1 MSKKKISIV
10 LTVPLSIETWFKG
23 QPRYLSDFYDIEL
36 ITSYSESIE
45 KIKAYENVSITIV
58 DFTRQINPLKDLAVL
73 FSLWRHFRLRKPDM
87 VYTITPKAGLL
98 GMMAAWLAR
107 VPLRVHLIVG
117 LAYMG
122 SSNKRRMLLKAIEKI
137 TYFFATNLYSN
148 SLNLIEIIR
157 KELTSK
163 KVNVIGYGSVN
174 GVDTAHFNDTFT
186 SEEKFSLRHNLR
198 IDRDDFLLL
207 FTGRIVADKGINEL
221 IAAFEHLAL
230 IHPKIRLL
238 LVGDYEHELD
248 PIHPDTFELITV
260 HSRISVIPFQSDIRP
275 YFCIADVLVLPSYR
289 EGLPNVL
296 IEAGSCGLPLIAT
309 DINGCNEV
317 IIEGD
322 NGLLVEPKSISH
334 LIDGIEKLVDSP
346 DLYAALKKNARK
358 SILKRYDQNVFW
370 EALHGEFEHLFNSK
384 SDTVRHV

>member
-1 MSKKKISIV
+1 MKKKITIV
-10 LTVPLSIETWFKG
+10 ITVPLSLETWFRG
-23 QPRYLSDFYDIEL
+23 QPHYLSEHYEIEI
-36 ITSYSESIE
+36 ITSEGKNIASIQT
-45 KIKAYENVSITIV
+45 YENVSITLV
-58 DFTRQINPLKDLAVL
+58 DFTRRINPFKDLKIL
-73 FSLWRHFRLRKPDM
+73 LQLWRHFRRTSPDM
-87 VYTITPKAGLL
+87 VYSITPKAGLL
-98 GMMAAWLAR
+98 AMSAAWLAR

-137 TYFFATNLYSN
+137 TYFFATDLYSN
-148 SLNLIEIIR
+148 SLNLIDIIR

-186 SEEKFSLRHNLR
+186 TEEKFSLRHDLG

-238 LVGDYEHELD
+238 LVGDYENELD
-248 PIHPDTFELITV
+248 PIHPDTLELITV

-317 IIEGD
+317 IIEGE

-370 EALHGEFEHLFNSK
+370 ETLHGEFEHLFNSK

>member
-1 MSKKKISIV
+1 MKKKIAIV
-10 LTVPLSIETWFKG
+10 ITVPLSLETWFRG
-23 QPRYLSDFYDIEL
+23 QPHYLSEHYEVEI
-36 ITSYSESIE
+36 ITSEGKNIASIQS
-45 KIKAYENVSITIV
+45 YENVSITLV
-58 DFTRQINPLKDLAVL
+58 DFTRRINPFKDLKIL
-73 FSLWRHFRLRKPDM
+73 LQLWRHFRRTSPDM
-87 VYTITPKAGLL
+87 VYSITPKAGLL
-98 GMMAAWLAR
+98 GMMAAWLSR

-137 TYFFATNLYSN
+137 TYFFATDLYSN

-163 KVNVIGYGSVN
+163 KVNIIGYGSVN
-174 GVDTAHFNDTFT
+174 GVDTAHFNNTFT
-186 SEEKFSLRHNLR
+186 SEEKFSLRHGLG

-207 FTGRIVADKGINEL
+207 FTGRIVADKGVNEL

-230 IHPKIRLL
+230 TRPKISLL
-238 LVGDYEHELD
+238 LVGDYENELD
-248 PIHPDTFELITV
+248 PIHPDTFELITT
-260 HSRISVIPFQSDIRP
+260 HPRISVIPFQSDIRP

-317 IIEGD
+317 IIEGE

-346 DLYAALKKNARK
+346 NLYAALKKNARE

-384 SDTVRHV
+384 SDTARHV

>member
-1 MSKKKISIV
+1 MKKKITIV
-10 LTVPLSIETWFKG
+10 ITVPLSLETWFRG
-23 QPRYLSDFYDIEL
+23 QPHYLSEHYEVEI
-36 ITSYSESIE
+36 ITSEGKNIASIQ
-45 KIKAYENVSITIV
+45 AYENVSITLV
-58 DFTRQINPLKDLAVL
+58 DFTRRINPFKDLKIL
-73 FSLWRHFRLRKPDM
+73 LQLWRHFRRTSPDM
-87 VYTITPKAGLL
+87 VYSITPKAGLL

-117 LAYMG
+117 LAYIG
-122 SSNKRRMLLKAIEKI
+122 SSNKRRMLLKAIERI
-137 TYFFATNLYSN
+137 TYFFATDLYSN

-186 SEEKFSLRHNLR
+186 SEKKFSLRHDLG
-198 IDRDDFLLL
+198 IDRDDVLLL
-207 FTGRIVADKGINEL
+207 YTGRIVADKGINEL

-230 IHPKIRLL
+230 THPKIRLL
-238 LVGDYEHELD
+238 LVGDYENDLD

-317 IIEGD
+317 IIEGE

-334 LIDGIEKLVDSP
+334 LIEGIERLIDSP
-346 DLYAALKKNARK
+346 DLYAALKKNARE

-370 EALHGEFEHLFNSK
+370 EALHGEFEHLFNSE
-384 SDTVRHV
+384 SDSVRHV